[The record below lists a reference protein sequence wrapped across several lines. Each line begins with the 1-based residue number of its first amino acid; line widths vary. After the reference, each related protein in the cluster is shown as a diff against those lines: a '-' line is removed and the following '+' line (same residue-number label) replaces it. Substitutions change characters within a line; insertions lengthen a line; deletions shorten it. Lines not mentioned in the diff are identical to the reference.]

1 MVSAAFP
8 ESKSPDQVSAAVKA
22 FMTADLPHELIE
34 LLEKIVLQMLG
45 HLLCRLCC
53 IKLKFLHLLHLF

>member
-22 FMTADLPHELIE
+22 FMTADLPHELI
-34 LLEKIVLQMLG
+34 
-45 HLLCRLCC
+45 
-53 IKLKFLHLLHLF
+53 